1 MTQQINLL
9 IQEREQKSILIPS
22 LIANALLLI
31 ALMVYWLFV
40 HMQTVKIQEGA
51 NKVEQQLVAAKKT
64 MQTLQQQLTTSE
76 KAGDLDD
83 EIADLKARSEAG
95 QELLSLLQKG
105 ELGNPYGYASYL
117 TKLMKISRNDLWLT
131 NISIVNAGKNLS
143 ISGRALNS
151 DSIMNYAQ
159 RLNQEFSD
167 YGVVFTSIDMKP
179 EVLSEEG
186 TASPALSTIVFKL
199 F

>member
-31 ALMVYWLFV
+31 ILMVYWLFV

-51 NKVEQQLVAAKKT
+51 NKVEQQLIAAKKT

>member
-9 IQEREQKSILIPS
+9 NQEREKKSILIPS
-22 LIANALLLI
+22 LIANAILLI
-31 ALMVYWLFV
+31 ILMVYWLLV

-51 NKVEQQLVAAKKT
+51 NKVEQQLNAAKKT
-64 MQTLQQQLTTSE
+64 MQTLQQQLASGE
-76 KAGDLDD
+76 KAGDLDN
-83 EIADLKARSEAG
+83 EIAALKVRSEAG
-95 QELLSLLQKG
+95 QELLNLLQKG

-131 NISIVNAGKNLS
+131 NISIENAGKNLS

-151 DSIMNYAQ
+151 ESIMNYAQ
-159 RLNQEFSD
+159 RLNQEFAD
-167 YGVVFTSIDMKP
+167 FGIVFTSIDIKP
-179 EVLSEEG
+179 EVLGEEG

-199 F
+199 S

>member
-83 EIADLKARSEAG
+83 EIAALKARSEAG

-105 ELGNPYGYASYL
+105 ELGNPYGYAGYL

-159 RLNQEFSD
+159 RLNQEFSE